1 MTEKEKHYWTQ
12 PRRKDKWP
20 WKVWQAV
27 ANSPELGSY
36 WITLNCSFKGCSET
50 DTHLEVYLL

>member
-27 ANSPELGSY
+27 ADSPELGSY
-36 WITLNCSFKGCSET
+36 
-50 DTHLEVYLL
+50 